1 MRISDWSSDVC
12 SSDLV
17 RLICAGRWVLEKTRA
32 GSQRWVSTPL
42 ADTALPQ
49 GFGPNTQPLPPLAEA
64 MPHRGAASSA
74 SASGRD
80 IRVFPRPARAPALA
94 PRAETLSDAGRS
106 EEPRGGKGWGRT
118 GQYR

>member
-64 MPHRGAASSA
+64 MPHRGAAYSA

-80 IRVFPRPARAPALA
+80 IRVLPRPARAPALA
-94 PRAETLSDAGRS
+94 PRAETLSEIGRAHV
-106 EEPRGGKGWGRT
+106 
-118 GQYR
+118 